1 MKPLNVIKE
10 LGLPSKASYAKGLSS
25 CWNKRERQEKTRFD
39 QNPPE
44 NFEDFLM
51 PSIAL
56 DLVFFLP
63 FCGFGL
69 MINPRAR
76 EL

>member
-1 MKPLNVIKE
+1 MKPLNVFKE
-10 LGLPSKASYAKGLSS
+10 LGLPSKASHAKGLSS
-25 CWNKRERQEKTRFD
+25 WWSKRERQEKTMSD

-44 NFEDFLM
+44 NLEAFLM
-51 PSIAL
+51 PSKAL
-56 DLVFFLP
+56 DLVFFLH

-76 EL
+76 EP